1 MYFNCST
8 YRFKQVVKRW
18 DTTGWRVAFYFQITQ
33 KILLFFA
40 ILNNR
45 HLILSN
51 TYCLAEL
58 LEDVSSRRTVQMA
71 TEHVLIALK
80 LTEILKPLDL
90 QSKVTPPL
98 YCASEYNGC
107 TSKPV
112 RSGSL
117 RLGLTTWSLT
127 QNILRTSRTGH
138 WVRSLMWR
146 IPTVHLVR
154 SCEPRQISPSVSPES
169 SLSLLTSLR

>member
-1 MYFNCST
+1 MRHYWLKSSFLFSNYTKDFVIFCNFKSPTFNSV
-8 YRFKQVVKRW
+8 Q
-18 DTTGWRVAFYFQITQ
+18 
-33 KILLFFA
+33 
-40 ILNNR
+40 
-45 HLILSN
+45 HLRAA
-51 TYCLAEL
+51 CLAEL